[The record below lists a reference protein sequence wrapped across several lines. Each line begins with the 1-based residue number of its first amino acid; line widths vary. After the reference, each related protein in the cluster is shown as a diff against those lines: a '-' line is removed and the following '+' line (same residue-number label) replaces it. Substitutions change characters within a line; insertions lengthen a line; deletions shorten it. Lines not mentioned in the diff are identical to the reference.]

1 MEWQPEWGGSL
12 RLYPTNTYRPAE
24 GVEVKVPS
32 PDHTIVIP
40 PVFNQLAFFM
50 LQSGESWHD
59 VEDIA
64 RHKAGDF
71 QKHGGR
77 IRMAISGWF
86 HIPQDGED
94 GYEDGLAEMQTKKA
108 LMRQEQR
115 KIVDSFGLPQAQWR
129 LCTPESM
136 TTVEKTPPLTDEDLR
151 FLSKYMAPQHLTS
164 AALEQLS
171 KTLLDQSFCYLSD
184 VLSKNFTEKLHDFL
198 LSAEQTSTL
207 PSPPPF
213 PTVTK
218 SQSYGIASPPY
229 RHRFLY
235 RQPLSMPPEDESTFT
250 PYDEVIEKFF
260 PSPAFKK
267 WLALATGQTLTRGTI
282 VARRF
287 RRGKDYTFKT
297 ANLGIESQLEVCLG
311 ITPITGWSDQAKRPT
326 DCDGSHA
333 SQDIF
338 SISGNIE
345 AGGQQLYI
353 TKDNKNNQVHRVSV
367 AGSADQGDC
376 VLLHAPVDWNVM
388 SVVLGDPGI
397 LSYVKYVSRAAPGDR
412 WDVMGEFGLQPLIL

>member
-12 RLYPTNTYRPAE
+12 RLYPAE

-59 VEDIA
+59 VEEIA

-86 HIPQDGED
+86 HTPQDGEN
-94 GYEDGLAEMQTKKA
+94 GYEAEMQTKKA
-108 LMRQEQR
+108 LMRQEQH

-129 LCTPESM
+129 LCTLESM

-213 PTVTK
+213 PTVRK
-218 SQSYGIASPPY
+218 AQSYGIPRAGDEFAS
-229 RHRFLY
+229 F
-235 RQPLSMPPEDESTFT
+235 
-250 PYDEVIEKFF
+250 
-260 PSPAFKK
+260 
-267 WLALATGQTLTRGTI
+267 
-282 VARRF
+282 
-287 RRGKDYTFKT
+287 
-297 ANLGIESQLEVCLG
+297 
-311 ITPITGWSDQAKRPT
+311 
-326 DCDGSHA
+326 
-333 SQDIF
+333 
-338 SISGNIE
+338 
-345 AGGQQLYI
+345 
-353 TKDNKNNQVHRVSV
+353 
-367 AGSADQGDC
+367 
-376 VLLHAPVDWNVM
+376 
-388 SVVLGDPGI
+388 
-397 LSYVKYVSRAAPGDR
+397 
-412 WDVMGEFGLQPLIL
+412 